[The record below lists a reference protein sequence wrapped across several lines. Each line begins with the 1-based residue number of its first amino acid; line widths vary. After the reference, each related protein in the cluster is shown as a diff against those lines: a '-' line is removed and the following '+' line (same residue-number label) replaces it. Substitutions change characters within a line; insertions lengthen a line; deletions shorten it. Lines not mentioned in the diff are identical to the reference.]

1 MKTIRRITNPYDH
14 PLLLGNRR
22 RYQYLISHQVIGR
35 ITTKSGQGLVM
46 MKNWLYELLELDAD
60 GKVDCTGH
68 LSDEID

>member
-1 MKTIRRITNPYDH
+1 
-14 PLLLGNRR
+14 
-22 RYQYLISHQVIGR
+22 
-35 ITTKSGQGLVM
+35 M